1 MMTEKSKLR
10 KASDADAQIDA
21 TLREAKALGDPTR
34 YQIFRYIDEAKR
46 PVYVDELTELLH
58 VNHNAVRQHLAV
70 LKDAQLVVDQLETRS
85 KPGRPRLLYSIN
97 PKVPGTWNT
106 EGPYQ
111 TVAILMAEILKSRR
125 SARDV
130 GREAGKRRL
139 QRSKGP
145 KPSALKALR
154 DSLEI
159 EGFSPRQ
166 SRSDKGWE
174 FVLERCPYVEVAS
187 VDPGTV
193 CQLHLGLLEGMMQ
206 ELDPRIKLHLTVH
219 EPRRAGCGIRVSGA
233 EEGPRED

>member
-34 YQIFRYIDEAKR
+34 YRMFRYIDEAKR

-187 VDPGTV
+187 IDPGTV
-193 CQLHLGLLEGMMQ
+193 CQLHLGLLEGMMR
-206 ELDPRIKLHLTVH
+206 ELDPRIKLKLTVR
-219 EPRRAGCGIRVSGA
+219 EPRRAGCRIRVSGA
-233 EEGPRED
+233 EESQLEG

>member
-1 MMTEKSKLR
+1 MTEKSKLR

-34 YQIFRYIDEAKR
+34 YRMFRYIDEAKR

-70 LKDAQLVVDQLETRS
+70 LKDAQLVVDQLEIRS

>member
-1 MMTEKSKLR
+1 MTEKSKLR
-10 KASDADAQIDA
+10 KASDADTQIDA

-70 LKDAQLVVDQLETRS
+70 LKDAQLVVDQLEIRS